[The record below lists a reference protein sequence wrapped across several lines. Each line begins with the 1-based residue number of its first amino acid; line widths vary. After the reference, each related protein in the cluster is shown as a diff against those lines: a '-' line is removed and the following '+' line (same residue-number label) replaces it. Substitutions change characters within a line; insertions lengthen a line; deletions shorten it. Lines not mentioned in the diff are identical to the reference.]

1 MEEKDKKLDFFN
13 KFDNAKDIFSKIL
26 RKAKKEIILQDREEF
41 IESMAEE
48 IIDEHGLN
56 DDDANNY
63 ADLIY
68 QIWEET
74 CACSITAF
82 DQEISNIKKKIFK

>member
-1 MEEKDKKLDFFN
+1 MEEKDINLDFFK
-13 KFDNAKDIFSKIL
+13 KFDNAKDVFSKIL

-41 IESMAEE
+41 VESMAGQIME
-48 IIDEHGLN
+48 DHGLAE
-56 DDDANNY
+56 DDANKY

-74 CACSITAF
+74 CACSITAL
-82 DQEISNIKKKIFK
+82 DQEISASKKKIF